1 MRAELKIK
9 HIPSSRR
16 NLMRA
21 AACGAVAL
29 ILASCSTTPS
39 ERSDI
44 DARAR
49 TALEDLYRTTPA
61 AKSVA
66 DGSAGVL
73 VFPSVT
79 QGGLIVGGQYGQGV
93 MFKGGQS
100 AGYYNITGGSLGLQ
114 AGAQTF
120 SQAYFFTTPD
130 ALKTFE
136 DTKGFEVGAGLD
148 FAVADVGASGDISSS
163 TLQKPLVIF
172 AWGQQGLMAGVKV
185 EGQKITRL
193 ENQ

>member
-1 MRAELKIK
+1 MS
-9 HIPSSRR
+9 PSRR
-16 NLMRA
+16 DLMRA
-21 AACGAVAL
+21 AACVAFGL
-29 ILASCSTTPS
+29 FLASCSTTKS

-44 DARAR
+44 ETRAR

-61 AKSVA
+61 AKSIA
-66 DGSAGVL
+66 DSSAGVL

-79 QGGLIVGGQYGQGV
+79 QGGLIIGGQYGQGV
-93 MFKGGQS
+93 MFKGGRS
-100 AGYYNITGGSLGLQ
+100 DGYYNIAGGSLGLQ

-120 SQAYFFTTPD
+120 SQAYFFTTP
-130 ALKTFE
+130 AAVKTFE

-148 FAVADVGASGDISSS
+148 FAVADIGASGEISSS

-172 AWGQQGLMAGVKV
+172 VWGQQGLMAGVKV

-193 ENQ
+193 END